1 MKKGCGTSMKMM
13 PKKMKNMKMMPKKM
27 KMSSKNM
34 KSCSSKNM
42 KKSTKR

>member
-1 MKKGCGTSMKMM
+1 MKKM
-13 PKKMKNMKMMPKKM
+13 PKNM

-42 KKSTKR
+42 KKSTKRWGK